1 LTIKPVIEKIN
12 LKINRSKVNYAVTLA
27 KSLTSKDPTS
37 INKIWALC
45 GFKSKQEF
53 DNNFKR
59 IHGVSFKEYVDKL

>member
-1 LTIKPVIEKIN
+1 VLEKIN
-12 LKINRSKVNYAVTLA
+12 LKINRSKVSYAITLA
-27 KSLTSKDPTS
+27 KSLTSKDPAY

-59 IHGVSFKEYVDKL
+59 IHGITFKDYVDKL

>member
-1 LTIKPVIEKIN
+1 MTIKPVIEKIK

-27 KSLTSKDPTS
+27 KSLTSKDPAL
-37 INKIWALC
+37 INKMWAIC

-59 IHGVSFKEYVDKL
+59 IHGITFKDYVDKL